1 MGIHLPAAIIVV
13 FSMLCTGAEVWG
25 QANRSLF
32 GTGSTLGGSV
42 TAGSRN
48 FASGTGQTGQAAG
61 SSSQASELVTGL
73 QQITQQF
80 VSSTA
85 RFSRE
90 GRQAG
95 QFVGTS
101 TQEMQGFVGSVQAG
115 QNTGQQGR
123 TGLQSG
129 TGLQGGGRN
138 RTVGANRPGA
148 AGRAA
153 AGRRRSTTQIRASVS
168 VGFRRPVVAPTG
180 VSRVLAQRLSNSR
193 RVQVVSPVEVVIQG
207 RTATLRGVVATQY
220 DRALAEQLA
229 RLEAGI
235 GQVRNELVVAVAP
248 AEPELP
254 APDAAPAEP
263 PVPPPVAP

>member
-1 MGIHLPAAIIVV
+1 MRIHLPAAIIVV
-13 FSMLCTGAEVWG
+13 FSMLCTQAAVWG
-25 QANRSLF
+25 QGTRSLF
-32 GTGSTLGGSV
+32 GTGGTLGGSV

-48 FASGTGQTGQAAG
+48 FAGGTGQTGQVASG
-61 SSSQASELVTGL
+61 EASELVTGL
-73 QQITQQF
+73 QQMTQQF

-85 RFSRE
+85 RFTRE
-90 GRQAG
+90 GRQPG

-101 TQEMQGFVGSVQAG
+101 SQEMQGFVGSVQAG
-115 QNTGQQGR
+115 QTTGQQGR
-123 TGLQSG
+123 MGLRSG
-129 TGLQGGGRN
+129 SGLQGVGRN

-148 AGRAA
+148 A
-153 AGRRRSTTQIRASVS
+153 AGRRRSTTQIRVS
-168 VGFRRPVVAPTG
+168 IGVGFRRPIVAPAR
-180 VSRVLAQRLSNSR
+180 VSRALAQRLSNCR

-254 APDAAPAEP
+254 APDAAGAEP